1 MTRSALS
8 WGHNLFT
15 HWNGQMDNAS
25 KVWEHLK
32 HLKGESIQAKMVY
45 SGLSVHP
52 FNSSRTKQREL
63 RTQAC
68 FSTSYS
74 RILLSKK
81 LAEIRRR
88 RELNLIRLEVIS
100 FDNCFVPTFT
110 FVGRFWLSSSF
121 AVFVSFI
128 FYIVYE
134 FAAKNAD
141 DVEIP
146 KFTFQNNRDLEKLS
160 KEN

>member
-1 MTRSALS
+1 
-8 WGHNLFT
+8 
-15 HWNGQMDNAS
+15 
-25 KVWEHLK
+25 
-32 HLKGESIQAKMVY
+32 MVY

-52 FNSSRTKQREL
+52 FNSLRTKQNEP

-74 RILLSKK
+74 RILLSKE

-100 FDNCFVPTFT
+100 FDNCFVPTLA
-110 FVGRFWLSSSF
+110 FVGRFWLSPSF
-121 AVFVSFI
+121 AVFVSFV

-134 FAAKNAD
+134 YVAKN
-141 DVEIP
+141 VGGSSRNT
-146 KFTFQNNRDLEKLS
+146 KVYFSQQ
-160 KEN
+160 